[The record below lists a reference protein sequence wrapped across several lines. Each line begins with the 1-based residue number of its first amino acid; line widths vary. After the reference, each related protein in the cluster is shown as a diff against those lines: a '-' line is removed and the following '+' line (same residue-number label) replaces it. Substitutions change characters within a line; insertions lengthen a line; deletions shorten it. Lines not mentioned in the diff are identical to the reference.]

1 LFFRLNNGVK
11 AMESEVEVKSRVA
24 PEKLAE
30 ARTAITETLAEANAP
45 CFTCS
50 FQAEDMVVLSLVR
63 EQIPSI
69 PVLFLETGYHFAEL
83 YQYRDEMT
91 ARYSLNLIN
100 VIPERTVAE
109 QEAEFGVLYRSAP
122 DRCCK
127 LRKVEP
133 LFRALQNYDAW
144 FTGLRRVQSPTRA
157 NLAVRDQFP
166 LPGGKTIAK
175 LSPLASWTDQDVW
188 TFARE
193 QDIPLIPL
201 YQKGYTSIGCEP
213 CTLLPIDPEN
223 LRSGRWAGRK
233 VECGIHLAGD

>member
-1 LFFRLNNGVK
+1 MAFETGQ
-11 AMESEVEVKSRVA
+11 ATVA
-24 PEKLAE
+24 ETEKLAE
-30 ARTAITETLAEANAP
+30 ARAAIDEALASSTVP
-45 CFTCS
+45 CLTCS

-63 EQIPSI
+63 EKAPDI
-69 PVLFLETGYHFAEL
+69 PVLFLETGYHFAET

-91 ARYSLNLIN
+91 ARYGLNLVN
-100 VIPERTVAE
+100 VIPKQTVAE
-109 QEAEFGVLYRSAP
+109 QESEFGILYQTAP

-133 LFRALQNYDAW
+133 LFSSLEAYDAW

-157 NLAVRDQFP
+157 NLAVHDLFP
-166 LPGGKTIAK
+166 LPSGKKIPK
-175 LSPLASWTDQDVW
+175 ISPLAAWTDKDVW
-188 TFARE
+188 TFAKERE
-193 QDIPLIPL
+193 IPLLPL

-233 VECGIHLAGD
+233 VECGIHIAEE